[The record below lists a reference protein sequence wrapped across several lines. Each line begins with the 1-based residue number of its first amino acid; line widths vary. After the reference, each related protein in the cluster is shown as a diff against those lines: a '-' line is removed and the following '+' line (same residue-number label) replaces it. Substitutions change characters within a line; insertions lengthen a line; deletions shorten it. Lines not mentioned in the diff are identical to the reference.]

1 MHEVEQALRS
11 HPGGTTPTY
20 VRPTTAGGYGWTKT
34 TMPTAGRCASAACKW
49 RALSTRS
56 CAYFLAWWV
65 VAFCLLSMP
74 PRRMC
79 EIVFCRCCRAHMCG
93 ASRCGAATHERCCVQ
108 SLSHPLATFRSGLPC
123 RHMLAASG
131 GHVTKND
138 VPLRYVPDFVAG
150 NHDQFLPRVRD
161 DVHQGLAIA
170 GKRTS
175 TVDQAWS
182 AALCRPPASLD
193 VVSGPLANAGPV
205 ASDAAAPAARARA
218 KRAAPG
224 FLEAAR
230 EGALE
235 TAAAALCAA
244 GRSHA
249 TETGYAERLVD
260 QGLVLATAAFHAV
273 LRGHITTAAA
283 GTGPADYERVT
294 ALANVISSKVFS
306 GHGDGLAL
314 QWVAA
319 ASAADTNFN
328 PPSKLTYVTMKPAL
342 AGSVFAAVPD
352 GIAALESA
360 YPEFNDTKIPREFP
374 GDRKQRRQFHSQRA
388 GRGS

>member
-1 MHEVEQALRS
+1 
-11 HPGGTTPTY
+11 
-20 VRPTTAGGYGWTKT
+20 
-34 TMPTAGRCASAACKW
+34 
-49 RALSTRS
+49 
-56 CAYFLAWWV
+56 
-65 VAFCLLSMP
+65 
-74 PRRMC
+74 MC
-79 EIVFCRCCRAHMCG
+79 EARVGVALQLKSVVVYNRCHD
-93 ASRCGAATHERCCVQ
+93 
-108 SLSHPLATFRSGLPC
+108 PLATFCSGLPC

-131 GHVTKND
+131 GRVTKND
-138 VPLRYVPDFVAG
+138 IPLRYVPDFIAG

-193 VVSGPLANAGPV
+193 VVSGPLADAGPV

-224 FLEAAR
+224 FLAAAR

-260 QGLVLATAAFHAV
+260 QGLVVATAAFHAA

-283 GTGPADYERVT
+283 GTGPADYDRVT

-319 ASAADTNFN
+319 ASAADTNFK

-360 YPEFNDTKIPREFP
+360 YSEFNNTKIPREFP

-388 GRGS
+388 GSGS